1 MAQKDKFEPSDR
13 VILKKDRLA
22 FEEGST
28 THEPNVGIVQ
38 NYIRPIG
45 RQKKVL
51 VRWHKGFADF
61 HAEDQ
66 LEIKS

>member
-1 MAQKDKFEPSDR
+1 MADRYVPCDR

-28 THEPNVGIVQ
+28 PHKPNVGIVQ
-38 NYIRPIG
+38 NYVRPLG
-45 RQKKVL
+45 RPKKVL

-61 HAEDQ
+61 YAEDQ
-66 LEIKS
+66 LEKGE